1 MSRSNRPTASQRARN
16 QLFRNRA
23 NRENIEYAEME
34 RVEISEAQRRWREN
48 ALVRDAE
55 QGLNT
60 ASHRSRRLNPPARA
74 VQEANTWR
82 RSTRR
87 QNSQVRVTEQAL
99 NTAEHLEGAWILISV
114 RMSKQPIFG
123 VVQLC
128 ASKYPAMSTAQ
139 LNTGKPVGKSAG

>member
-1 MSRSNRPTASQRARN
+1 MG
-16 QLFRNRA
+16 
-23 NRENIEYAEME
+23 
-34 RVEISEAQRRWREN
+34 RVENSEAQRRRSEN
-48 ALVRDAE
+48 LLVRDAE
-55 QGLNT
+55 QCLNT
-60 ASHRSRRLNPPARA
+60 ASHRSRRFNPPARA
-74 VQEANTWR
+74 VEQAADTWR